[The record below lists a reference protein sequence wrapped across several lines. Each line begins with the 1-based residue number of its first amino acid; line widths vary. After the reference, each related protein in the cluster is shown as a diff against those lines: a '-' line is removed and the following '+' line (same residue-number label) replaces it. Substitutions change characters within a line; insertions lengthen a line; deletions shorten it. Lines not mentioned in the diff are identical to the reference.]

1 MSIALLFYKRGCQ
14 KCRKAMVQLEWYQ
27 DVIVQYIDVYD
38 PNNLELVN
46 EWNICCTP
54 TLIFLPSG
62 NRYTDEQI
70 QRKNFEKD
78 I

>member
-1 MSIALLFYKRGCQ
+1 MSIAMLFYKKGDQ

-38 PNNLELVN
+38 SKNLSLVN
-46 EWNICCTP
+46 EWNIYCTP

-62 NRYTDEQI
+62 NRYVDEQI
-70 QRKNFEKD
+70 KRKNFEKE

>member
-1 MSIALLFYKRGCQ
+1 MSIAMLFYKRGDR

-38 PNNLELVN
+38 SENLSLVM
-46 EWNICCTP
+46 EWDVCCVP

-62 NRYTDEQI
+62 NRYTGEQI
-70 QRKNFEKD
+70 KRKNFEKD

>member
-1 MSIALLFYKRGCQ
+1 MSIALLFYKRGDK

-27 DVIVQYIDVYD
+27 DLLVQYIDVYD
-38 PNNLELVN
+38 PDNLPTVS
-46 EWNICCTP
+46 EWEICCTP

-62 NRYTDEQI
+62 NRYVDEQI
-70 QRKNFEKD
+70 QRKNFEKE